1 MDRPNILFVL
11 TDQMRSTAMGCAGVE
26 KVYTPNLDSLAAQGT
41 RFTNA
46 ISNTPACAP
55 ARATLFTGL
64 HVLSHELVNNEKPVK
79 LGTCTFAGS
88 FRDAGYKCG
97 YIGKWHMDGGARTAF
112 IPPGERRLG
121 FDDYWAVANCTHSY
135 MESFYY
141 EDDDPEIKWVEGYE
155 PIVQTDLALDYLGRK
170 AAEESPFFLTL
181 SWGTPHDPYQEMPAE
196 YAEKYRWQDIEYT
209 PNNSP
214 YEPAEVRVAKR
225 KMLAGYYAHVTAL
238 DEQLGRLLRFLD
250 ERPDPRTPD
259 KKLADTTIVVFASDH
274 GDMLGSH
281 GQYFKSQ
288 PYRESV
294 GVPLIMRWPGQIAA
308 GRTSDGPISL
318 VDLMPSLLSL
328 SGAEIPSQAEGEDL
342 APFILGDEAR
352 AQDSVWI
359 NFPVDVKIIHSP
371 PFRGVVTRDHTYA
384 VTREGPWCLFDDKED
399 PFQRNNLISW
409 AARDNA
415 EVVALQQQLQQKVD
429 AWLERTNDPFE
440 DGDTVSDRYQP
451 GHRDGVLPQVAD
463 SEFAIALQQRR
474 AALGERPT
482 DRPAP

>member
-1 MDRPNILFVL
+1 MVDKPNILFVL
-11 TDQMRSTAMGCAGVE
+11 TDQMRSTAMGCTGVE
-26 KVYTPNLDSLAAQGT
+26 NVHTPNLDRLASQGT

-55 ARATLFTGL
+55 ARATIFTGL
-64 HVLSHELVNNEKPVK
+64 HVLSHELVNNEKQVK
-79 LGTCTFAGS
+79 LGTCTWAGGLT
-88 FRDAGYKCG
+88 DAGYKCG

-112 IPPGERRLG
+112 TPPGDRRLG

-141 EDDDPEIKWVEGYE
+141 EDDDPRIKWVEGYE
-155 PIVQTDLALDYLGRK
+155 PVVQTDLALAYLERK
-170 AAEESPFFLTL
+170 AGEKAPFFLTL

-196 YAEKYRWQDIEYT
+196 HAEKYRWEDIEYL

-214 YEPAEVRVAKR
+214 YEPGEVKVAKR
-225 KMLAGYYAHVTAL
+225 KMLAGYYAHITAL
-238 DEQLGRLLRFLD
+238 DGQLGRLLQFLD
-250 ERPDPRTPD
+250 ETPDPRAPE
-259 KKLADTTIVVFASDH
+259 KRLAETTIVVFGSDH

-288 PYRESV
+288 PYKEST
-294 GVPLIMRWPGQIAA
+294 GVPLIMRWTGRISA
-308 GRTSDGPISL
+308 GRCSDGPISL
-318 VDLMPSLLSL
+318 VDLMPSLLAL
-328 SGAEIPSQAEGEDL
+328 SGVEIPPQAEGEDL
-342 APFILGDEAR
+342 ALFILGDESR

-384 VTREGPWCLFDDKED
+384 VTREGPWCLFDNKQD

-409 AARDNA
+409 AARDSP
-415 EVVALQQQLQQKVD
+415 EIVALQQKLQEKVD
-429 AWLERTNDPFE
+429 AWLQRTSDPFE
-440 DGDTVSDRYQP
+440 TGDQVSDRYQP

-463 SEFAIALQQRR
+463 EEFRIALQARR
-474 AALGERPT
+474 ASIK
-482 DRPAP
+482 

>member
-225 KMLAGYYAHVTAL
+225 KMLA
-238 DEQLGRLLRFLD
+238 RILR
-250 ERPDPRTPD
+250 PR
-259 KKLADTTIVVFASDH
+259 H
-274 GDMLGSH
+274 G
-281 GQYFKSQ
+281 
-288 PYRESV
+288 
-294 GVPLIMRWPGQIAA
+294 
-308 GRTSDGPISL
+308 
-318 VDLMPSLLSL
+318 
-328 SGAEIPSQAEGEDL
+328 GA
-342 APFILGDEAR
+342 
-352 AQDSVWI
+352 
-359 NFPVDVKIIHSP
+359 
-371 PFRGVVTRDHTYA
+371 
-384 VTREGPWCLFDDKED
+384 
-399 PFQRNNLISW
+399 
-409 AARDNA
+409 
-415 EVVALQQQLQQKVD
+415 
-429 AWLERTNDPFE
+429 
-440 DGDTVSDRYQP
+440 
-451 GHRDGVLPQVAD
+451 
-463 SEFAIALQQRR
+463 
-474 AALGERPT
+474 
-482 DRPAP
+482 

>member
-97 YIGKWHMDGGARTAF
+97 YIGKWHMDGGARTEF

-250 ERPDPRTPD
+250 ERPDPRAPD

-288 PYRESV
+288 PYRESA

-328 SGAEIPSQAEGEDL
+328 SGTEIPSQAEGEDL

-359 NFPVDVKIIHSP
+359 NFPFDVKIIHSP

-399 PFQRNNLISW
+399 PFQRKNLISW

-415 EVVALQQQLQQKVD
+415 EVVALQQQLQQRSTRG
-429 AWLERTNDPFE
+429 W
-440 DGDTVSDRYQP
+440 S
-451 GHRDGVLPQVAD
+451 
-463 SEFAIALQQRR
+463 
-474 AALGERPT
+474 
-482 DRPAP
+482 APMIPLKMGIP